1 MSRLGWFLTLL
12 LAVGLVVASSTYAR
26 YRRDLDAAWERVAA
40 GGAVVE
46 TACGPIQYAVFGKGP
61 PVLMVHG
68 AGGGYDQGLLFAS
81 LISDEFAWIVPSRF
95 GYLGTPL
102 PERPTVEAQ
111 ADAHACLL
119 DALGIGRV
127 AVVGVSAGGPSSLQ
141 FALRHPERC
150 AALVMMSA
158 VSRADPPRA
167 FFADLALRLVL
178 TTDLPYWLMMT
189 AARPTLVSALGVT
202 REAQARLSPTDAQVV
217 SEALATML
225 PVSLRRDGILFDM
238 RLPDA
243 VNRYPLDQI
252 SAPTLVVH
260 AENDAL
266 VRFHHAEHTAS
277 AIPGARTIF
286 VQDGGHFGYTFSS
299 RARSGVAS
307 FLGEGLTG
315 VEDPVFERT
324 RRHAPAP

>member
-1 MSRLGWFLTLL
+1 MSRLGWFLTIL
-12 LAVGLVVASSTYAR
+12 LATGLVVAAPIYAR
-26 YRRDLDAAWERVAA
+26 YRRELDTARERVGT
-40 GGAVVE
+40 GGPVVE
-46 TACGPIQYAVFGKGP
+46 TACGPIQYALFGKGP

-81 LISDEFAWIVPSRF
+81 LIGDEFAWIVPSRF

-102 PERPTVEAQ
+102 PEDPSVEEQ

-127 AVVGVSAGGPSSLQ
+127 GVVGVSAGGPSSLQ
-141 FALRHPERC
+141 SALRHPERC

-158 VSRADPPRA
+158 VSQADPPRP
-167 FFADLALRLVL
+167 FFADLALPLML

-189 AARPTLVSALGVT
+189 GARPTLVSVLGVT
-202 REAQARLSPTDAQVV
+202 REAQARPSRQDAEVV
-217 SEALATML
+217 SEALVTML
-225 PVSLRRDGILFDM
+225 PVSLRGDGILLDM

-243 VNRYPLDQI
+243 VNHYPLGQI
-252 SAPTLVVH
+252 TAPTLVVH

-266 VRFHHAEHTAS
+266 VRFHHAEHTAG

-286 VQDGGHFGYTFSS
+286 VPEGGHFGYTFSS
-299 RARSGVAS
+299 PARSGVAA
-307 FLGEGLTG
+307 FLGEHLTG
-315 VEDPVFERT
+315 SGGPGL
-324 RRHAPAP
+324 